1 MTMAAAISN
10 LPGPLTGSGIPMRKV
25 LVCWQAVSGYM
36 AACCRALA
44 ARDDLEVHALFHTPV
59 AADNADFSTGILCG
73 LSHRLLDEKERH
85 DAALI
90 RKLALEY
97 KPDAVILSGWSVSS
111 YTQLAFEK
119 ALAHSKFI
127 MMIDTQRRYNLRQA
141 LARLKIGRLLDRLD
155 YLFVPG
161 ERSWQLARY
170 LKLPMHKIQ
179 RGALGFDFA
188 SFSSLLEERR
198 KNSSG
203 WPRNFLYVGKYET
216 RKGIDCLLEAH
227 RIYKSRNEQA
237 WSLRCC
243 GMGPLAG
250 KIRAAEGV
258 ADLGFQQPHELKK
271 AFLAAGAFILPS
283 LFEPWGIALVEA
295 CAAGLPVLCSDECGA
310 SVEVVR
316 SYFNGLSL
324 ETGNVIALAEG
335 MEWIQKNYP
344 NLPEI
349 GRRSRQMAEPF
360 SADMWAERVSSVI
373 LK

>member
-1 MTMAAAISN
+1 MTMAAASFN
-10 LPGPLTGSGIPMRKV
+10 LSGQHAGIGNPRRKV

-36 AACCRALA
+36 AACCKALA
-44 ARDDLEVHALFHTPV
+44 AREGLEIHALFHTPV
-59 AADNADFSTGILCG
+59 AADNADFSTDILRG
-73 LSHRLLDEKERH
+73 LSHRLLDEQERH
-85 DAALI
+85 DAALV

-97 KPDAVILSGWSVSS
+97 KPHAVILSGWSVSG
-111 YTQLAFEK
+111 YTQLAFENE
-119 ALAHSKFI
+119 LAHSKFI
-127 MMIDTQRRYNLRQA
+127 MMIDNQRRYNLRQA

-170 LKLPMHKIQ
+170 LKLPLRKIQ

-188 SFSSLLEERR
+188 SFSPLLETRTE
-198 KNSSG
+198 NSGG
-203 WPRNFLYVGKYET
+203 WPKNFLYVGKYET
-216 RKGIDCLLEAH
+216 GKGIDCLLEAH

-237 WSLRCC
+237 WPLRCC

-258 ADLGFQQPHELKK
+258 ADLGFQQPHELKN
-271 AFLAAGAFILPS
+271 ALLAAGAFILPS
-283 LFEPWGIALVEA
+283 LSEAWGIALVEA

-310 SVEVVR
+310 TVEVVR

-324 ETGNVIALAEG
+324 ETGNAMALAGG
-335 MEWIQKNYP
+335 MEWIHKNYR

-373 LK
+373 LN